1 LFGRTKDEYAKKKFK
16 SDKEKIA
23 VVHVTGSIMSP
34 MAKKVTDTLRKI
46 KKDDGVKAVV
56 LRVDSSGGS
65 VIASEAIYQECMD
78 MPKPIVCSFSNMA
91 ASGGYYLSAHCDRI
105 FALPTTITGS
115 IGVFGVKFDAS
126 GLARD
131 YGVSVQHIGTGE
143 FSASNSVFQPMTPKV
158 EAAFKRKMNET
169 YDGFKAIVASG
180 RNLSLKEV
188 EARAQGRV
196 WTGREALDQGLVDE
210 LGGLDKA
217 ISYAKVHYTKE
228 GDAEVEYWPKPPS
241 FASLFSKIVGGNN
254 NTASGTMAPAMQQLW
269 SQLARALYM
278 CPSTASEADLD
289 YLVRFITSGSINSP
303 ALFAVLSE
311 NSRSPEPLLTIDG
324 NEALKVALVN
334 AATNKCKDGL

>member
-1 LFGRTKDEYAKKKFK
+1 
-16 SDKEKIA
+16 
-23 VVHVTGSIMSP
+23 MSP

-46 KKDDGVKAVV
+46 KKDDDIKAVV

-65 VIASEAIYQECMD
+65 VIASEAVYQECKD

-115 IGVFGVKFDAS
+115 IGVFGVKFDAT

-131 YGVSVQHIGTGE
+131 YGVSFEHIGTGE
-143 FSASNSVFQPMTPKV
+143 FSAANSLFQPMTPKV

-169 YDGFKAIVASG
+169 YDSFKAIVASG

-196 WTGREALDQGLVDE
+196 WTGREALDQSLVDE

-217 ISYAKVHYTKE
+217 ISYAKVHHTKT
-228 GDAEVEYWPKPPS
+228 GNAEVEYWPKPPS
-241 FASLFSKIVGGNN
+241 VTSVVSKLMGGEND
-254 NTASGTMAPAMQQLW
+254 TDASGANTMMYHDAMQQLW
-269 SQLARALYM
+269 NQLAEALY
-278 CPSTASEADLD
+278 STSFSVTASDQENARVCADMDNLA
-289 YLVRFITSGSINSP
+289 RFIASGSSMNSP
-303 ALFAVLSE
+303 ALFAALSE
-311 NSRSPEPLLTIDG
+311 TSRSREPLLTVDG
-324 NEALKVALVN
+324 NEALKIALLN
-334 AATNKCKDGL
+334 STCTANNRHATRKVD

>member
-1 LFGRTKDEYAKKKFK
+1 
-16 SDKEKIA
+16 
-23 VVHVTGSIMSP
+23 MSP

-46 KKDDGVKAVV
+46 KKDKDVKAVV

-65 VIASEAIYQECMD
+65 VIASEAIYQECKD

-115 IGVFGVKFDAS
+115 IGVFGVKFDTT

-131 YGVSVQHIGTGE
+131 YGVSFEHIGTGE
-143 FSASNSVFQPMTPKV
+143 FSASNSLFQPMTPKV

-196 WTGREALDQGLVDE
+196 WTGREALDQSLVDE

-217 ISYAKVHYTKE
+217 ISYAKVHHTKT
-228 GDAEVEYWPKPPS
+228 GNAKVEYWPKPPS
-241 FASLFSKIVGGNN
+241 FNSVISKLMGGKSD
-254 NTASGTMAPAMQQLW
+254 TDASGANTMVYDAMQQLW
-269 SQLARALYM
+269 NQLAGSLY
-278 CPSTASEADLD
+278 STSFSGTASDQENALACAEMDN
-289 YLVRFITSGSINSP
+289 LVRFIVSGSRSSMNSP
-303 ALFAVLSE
+303 AALFAALSGT
-311 NSRSPEPLLTIDG
+311 SRSPEPLLTIDG
-324 NEALKVALVN
+324 NEALKVALLN
-334 AATNKCKDGL
+334 STGTAKNIHAREFD

>member
-1 LFGRTKDEYAKKKFK
+1 M
-16 SDKEKIA
+16 
-23 VVHVTGSIMSP
+23 HVTGSIMSP

-46 KKDDGVKAVV
+46 KKDDDIKAVV

-65 VIASEAIYQECMD
+65 VIASEAVYQECMD

-115 IGVFGVKFDAS
+115 IGVFGVKFDAT

-131 YGVSVQHIGTGE
+131 YGVSFEHIGTGE
-143 FSASNSVFQPMTPKV
+143 FSAANSLFQPMTPKV

-169 YDGFKAIVASG
+169 YDGFKEIVATG

-196 WTGREALDQGLVDE
+196 WTGREALDQSLVDE

-217 ISYAKVHYTKE
+217 ISYAKVHHTKT
-228 GDAEVEYWPKPPS
+228 GNAEVEYWPKPPS
-241 FASLFSKIVGGNN
+241 VTSVISKLVGGESD
-254 NTASGTMAPAMQQLW
+254 TDASGGNAMMYHDAMQQLCN
-269 SQLARALYM
+269 QLADALY
-278 CPSTASEADLD
+278 STSFFGDSSDQENARVCADMDNLA
-289 YLVRFITSGSINSP
+289 RCIASGSSMNSP
-303 ALFAVLSE
+303 AALFAALSDT
-311 NSRSPEPLLTIDG
+311 SRSPEPLLTIDG
-324 NEALKVALVN
+324 NEALKIALFNSTCTANNRHAGKV
-334 AATNKCKDGL
+334 DYR

>member
-1 LFGRTKDEYAKKKFK
+1 
-16 SDKEKIA
+16 
-23 VVHVTGSIMSP
+23 

-46 KKDDGVKAVV
+46 KKDDDIKAVV

-65 VIASEAIYQECMD
+65 VIASEAIYQECRD

-115 IGVFGVKFDAS
+115 IGVFGVKFDAT

-131 YGVSVQHIGTGE
+131 YGVCFEHVGTGE
-143 FSASNSVFQPMTPKV
+143 FSAANSLFQPMTPKV

-169 YDGFKAIVASG
+169 YDSFKAIVSSG

-196 WTGREALDQGLVDE
+196 WTGREALDQSLVDE

-217 ISYAKVHYTKE
+217 ISYAKVHHTKT
-228 GDAEVEYWPKPPS
+228 GNAEVEYWPKPPS
-241 FASLFSKIVGGNN
+241 VTSVISKLMGGESDTDASGANTMYHDAMQKLWNQLAGALYSTSFSVTASDQENARACADMDNLVRSMFAS
-254 NTASGTMAPAMQQLW
+254 
-269 SQLARALYM
+269 
-278 CPSTASEADLD
+278 
-289 YLVRFITSGSINSP
+289 GSSMNSP
-303 ALFAVLSE
+303 ALFAALSE
-311 NSRSPEPLLTIDG
+311 SSRSPEPLLTIDG
-324 NEALKVALVN
+324 NEALKIALLN
-334 AATNKCKDGL
+334 STCTANNTHARKGLN